1 MRQIALA
8 VLLVMA
14 ALLVVSCESETRL
27 KTVEPNFGNVAGNDD
42 VVIVG
47 AGFRP
52 GTVMTVVFGKNEA
65 RNVVIDSPTRV
76 RVKTPGGV
84 EGKVDVIVTRDDGKT
99 FVLRDG
105 FAYRRDAPTGK

>member
-1 MRQIALA
+1 MRKIAPV
-8 VLLVMA
+8 VLLMIGA
-14 ALLVVSCESETRL
+14 CLSGCDTETRV
-27 KTVEPNFGNVAGNDD
+27 KSVEPNFGNVAGNDD

-47 AGFRP
+47 NGFKP
-52 GTVMTVVFGKNEA
+52 GSVMTVQFGKNEA

-105 FAYRRDAPTGK
+105 FVYRRDAPGK